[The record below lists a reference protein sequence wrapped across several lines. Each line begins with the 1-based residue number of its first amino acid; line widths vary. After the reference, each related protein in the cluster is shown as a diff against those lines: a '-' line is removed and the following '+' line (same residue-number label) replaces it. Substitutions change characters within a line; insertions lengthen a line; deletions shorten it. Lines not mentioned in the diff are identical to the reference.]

1 MLLSDEGAA
10 VTTVH
15 NGLEAV
21 ERFRHTPA
29 GTFDAI
35 LMDVM
40 MPEMD
45 GLTATRTIRELDHP
59 DAKTI
64 PIIAMTANAF
74 DEDARRCLEAGMNA
88 HLSKPLEIQKL
99 VAAIARYC
107 RPKSTQSQSL

>member
-1 MLLSDEGAA
+1 
-10 VTTVH
+10 
-15 NGLEAV
+15 
-21 ERFRHTPA
+21 
-29 GTFDAI
+29 
-35 LMDVM
+35 M

-45 GLTATRTIRELDHP
+45 GLTATRTIRALERP